1 MESLLNADLEV
12 FKFINSLDL
21 GFMETVLIVFRNK
34 MTWIPLYVALLIYI
48 IYHWKRK
55 SWLPILFIVL
65 TVMCSDFMS
74 SEVIKKSI
82 ERPRPCQTLEH
93 IEMRVHCGTGYSFTS
108 SHATSHMA
116 LAVFWVQ
123 LFTAWGRRRWWFIP
137 WALLVGFAQ
146 IFVGVHYPLDV
157 LSGFVLGATIG
168 MLFYY
173 LYKVSYQKMYPI
185 VRV

>member
-1 MESLLNADLEV
+1 
-12 FKFINSLDL
+12 
-21 GFMETVLIVFRNK
+21 
-34 MTWIPLYVALLIYI
+34 
-48 IYHWKRK
+48 
-55 SWLPILFIVL
+55 
-65 TVMCSDFMS
+65 MS